1 MSGEKCETVT
11 FTWNY
16 GLARYDKCVKTIK
29 LIPPNQND
37 SEPFWRLQELEND
50 IVTTIYGRIADT
62 DVKKCENAM
71 KKVSKSHPEFFGP
84 DKAVGGNLKI
94 SLMFVYQAALS
105 RNHSNLN
112 EKNRMEEADKYY
124 VQGQHLARLIR
135 FEMNENPE
143 NEEKVEGTDPKVS
156 KVLFF

>member
-84 DKAVGGNLKI
+84 DKAIGGNLKI
-94 SLMFVYQAALS
+94 SLMFVYKAALS
-105 RNHSNLN
+105 RTDSNFSDIN
-112 EKNRMEEADKYY
+112 DMEMADKFF

-135 FEMNENPE
+135 FELRENHD
-143 NEEKVEGTDPKVS
+143 NEENVVGTDPKVS
-156 KVLFF
+156 NVLFF